1 MKITPM
7 LKQFLEI
14 KNQHKDKLLLF
25 RMGDF
30 YETFLDDAK
39 IASKILGIT
48 LTSRNRNAE
57 NPIPLAGFPHH
68 ALDNYLEKLVKAGLK
83 VAICDQV
90 EDPKLAKGLVK
101 REIVDII
108 TPGSILEGKLID
120 NTGHNFL
127 LAIYHSEKSAKFGFS
142 YLDIS
147 TGDFYFTEL
156 VKDELFSEINRIHPA
171 EIVSDNEQVIDMIK
185 NMSFENEIPIS
196 LFDSWSFDLKEA
208 KRILEEHFSV
218 ESLEGLGGKSKP
230 NGAAAAGLALAY
242 IKELKHSELRHINSL
257 RYYNIG
263 SYMQLDESTVRNLEL
278 FKSMRYGTKFGSLI
292 SIIDQTKTPM
302 GSRLIR
308 VWLSHPLLNKEEII
322 ERQNVVE
329 VFYDK
334 NFLTV
339 DLRNILDEVGDL
351 SRIISK
357 VGSKRINPR
366 EMITLSRYL
375 STAPK
380 IKNILADFK
389 SNLLNIFVNKIE
401 DYTEI
406 VDYIESRIVENPSN
420 IITEGN
426 LISSGCHSELDEL
439 KKISKEGKS
448 WIAKLE
454 SEEKEKTGIPTLKIK
469 FNKVFGYFIE
479 VTKMHKD
486 KVPENYIRKQ
496 TLVNAERFISP
507 ELKEFE
513 SKVLSAEERIKQLE
527 YEIFIEMREYLFE
540 RIEWIQKYIN
550 VISDLDVF
558 SSLAFVAYNN
568 SYIKPKFNDE
578 GILNIEDCRHP
589 VIEKII
595 KDEVYIPNN
604 IKLNHSDNRI
614 GLITGPNMAGKSTY
628 LRQVGL
634 NVILAQIGSFIASSN
649 ATLPIF
655 DKVFTRVG
663 ASDNLAMGQ
672 STFLVEMLETANIL
686 NSATPD
692 SLILLDEIGRGTS
705 TFDGLSL
712 AWAIVEYI
720 HNNKKINSKTLFATH
735 YHELTELEKSLDG
748 FQNYNILVKEINDKM
763 IFLRKVDRGGADQ
776 SYGIQV
782 ARLAGIP
789 QPVITRA
796 KKILKNLE
804 ESELSPEG
812 ISYKFK
818 KEDKNDSLQLD
829 IFDSVF
835 EQNDKYQN
843 IVDQI
848 EEVDINKLTPLDA
861 LNLINSIKKGIKGKY
876 YE

>member
-7 LKQFLEI
+7 LRQFLEL
-14 KNQHKDKLLLF
+14 KNLHKDKLLLF

-30 YETFLDDAK
+30 YETFLEDAK

-57 NPIPLAGFPHH
+57 NPIPLAGFPYH
-68 ALDNYLEKLVKAGLK
+68 ALDSYLEKLVKAGLK
-83 VAICDQV
+83 VAICEQV

-108 TPGSILEGKLID
+108 TPGSILESKLID
-120 NTGHNFL
+120 NKQNNFL
-127 LAIYHSEKSAKFGFS
+127 LAIYHKEKSSKYGFS

-156 VKDELFSEINRIHPA
+156 NKDDLFNEIKRINPA
-171 EIVSDNEQVIDMIK
+171 EIVTDNEYVIEMLKEMQIEDSTSIT
-185 NMSFENEIPIS
+185 
-196 LFDSWSFDLKEA
+196 LFDSWVFDINEA
-208 KRILEEHFSV
+208 KQVLKQHFSID
-218 ESLEGLGGKSKP
+218 SLEGIGGKSKP
-230 NGAAAAGLALAY
+230 FGATAAGLALAY
-242 IKELKHSELRHINSL
+242 VKDLKNTELRHINSL

-263 SYMQLDESTVRNLEL
+263 NYMQLDETSIRNLEL
-278 FKSMRYGTKFGSLI
+278 FKSIRYATKFGSLI

-302 GSRLIR
+302 GSRLLN
-308 VWLSHPLLNKEEII
+308 VWLSHPLLNKNDILR
-322 ERQNVVE
+322 RQSLVE
-329 VFYDK
+329 VFFNK
-334 NFLTV
+334 NFLTI
-339 DLRNILDEVGDL
+339 DLRNVLNEVGDL
-351 SRIISK
+351 SRIMSK

-366 EMITLSRYL
+366 EMLTLASYL

-380 IKNILADFK
+380 IKKNLSEFESDLLK
-389 SNLLNIFVNKIE
+389 SYDDKIE
-401 DYTEI
+401 NYNEL
-406 VDYIESRIVENPSN
+406 VDYVEKRIVENPSN
-420 IITEGN
+420 IITDGN
-426 LISSGCHSELDEL
+426 IIADGCNDELDDL
-439 KKISKEGKS
+439 KRITKEGKS
-448 WIAKLE
+448 WIAQLE
-454 SEEKEKTGIPTLKIK
+454 SDEKERTGIPTLKVK

-479 VTKMHKD
+479 VTKLHSD
-486 KVPENYIRKQ
+486 KIPDNYIRKQ

-507 ELKEFE
+507 ELKKFE
-513 SKVLSAEERIKQLE
+513 SKVLGAEERIKHLE
-527 YEIFIEMREYLFE
+527 YNIFLEMRDYLFE
-540 RIEWIQKYIN
+540 RIEWMQKYIN
-550 VISDLDVF
+550 VISELDVL
-558 SSLAFVAYNN
+558 SNLAFVAYNN
-568 SYIKPKFNDE
+568 SYVKPEFNDD
-578 GILNIEDCRHP
+578 GILDIIDCRHP
-589 VIEKII
+589 VIERII

-604 IKLNHSDNRI
+604 INLNHTDNRI

-634 NVILAQIGSFIASSN
+634 NIILAQIGAFVAASK

-720 HNNKKINSKTLFATH
+720 HNNKKICSKTLFATH
-735 YHELTELEKSLDG
+735 YHELTELENLLDG
-748 FQNYNILVKEINDKM
+748 LKNYNILVKEINDEM
-763 IFLRKVDRGGADQ
+763 IFLRKVERGGADQ

-789 QPVITRA
+789 RTVISRA
-796 KKILKNLE
+796 KRILKNLE
-804 ESELSPEG
+804 TSELSPQG
-812 ISYKFK
+812 LSNKIK
-818 KEDKNDSLQLD
+818 KENNKYSFQLD

-835 EQNDKYQN
+835 EQNDNYQN
-843 IVDQI
+843 VVDQI
-848 EEVDINKLTPLDA
+848 KDVDINKMTPLDA
-861 LNLINSIKKGIKGKY
+861 LNLISRLKKEIKEK
-876 YE
+876 

>member
-7 LKQFLEI
+7 LRQFLEI
-14 KNQHKDKLLLF
+14 KNMHKDKLLLF

-30 YETFLDDAK
+30 YETFFEDAK
-39 IASKILGIT
+39 VASKILGIT
-48 LTSRNRNAE
+48 LTSRNRNAD

-68 ALDNYLEKLVKAGLK
+68 ALNSYLEKLVKAGLK
-83 VAICDQV
+83 VVICDQV

-120 NTGHNFL
+120 TEGHNFL
-127 LAIYHSEKSAKFGFS
+127 LAIFHTEKSKKYGFS
-142 YLDIS
+142 YLDVS

-156 VKDELFSEINRIHPA
+156 IKEELFNEIQRVNPA
-171 EIVSDNEQVIDMIK
+171 EIVSDSDKVIEMIK
-185 NMSFENEIPIS
+185 EMPFEKTFPIT

-208 KRILEEHFSV
+208 KRILQEHFSI

-230 NGAAAAGLALAY
+230 IGAAAAGLALAY
-242 IKELKHSELRHINSL
+242 IKDLKHSELRHINSL
-257 RYYNIG
+257 RYYNI
-263 SYMQLDESTVRNLEL
+263 SNYMQLDETTIRNLEL
-278 FKSMRYGTKFGSLI
+278 FRSMRYGSKFGSLI

-302 GSRLIR
+302 GSRLLN
-308 VWLSHPLLNKEEII
+308 VWLSHPLLKIDEIMW
-322 ERQNVVE
+322 RQNLVE
-329 VFYDK
+329 VFFDK
-334 NFLTV
+334 NFLTI
-339 DLRNILDEVGDL
+339 DLRNILTEVGDL

-366 EMITLSRYL
+366 EMLTLSSYL
-375 STAPK
+375 ATAPK
-380 IKNILADFK
+380 IKNILAEFD
-389 SNLLNIFVNKIE
+389 SNLLKHFDDKIE
-401 DYTEI
+401 NYTEL
-406 VDYIESRIVENPSN
+406 VDYIENRIIENPSN

-426 LISSGCHSELDEL
+426 MISNGFYDELDEL
-439 KKISKEGKS
+439 KKISKEGKG

-454 SEEKEKTGIPTLKIK
+454 AEEKEKTGIPTLKIK

-479 VTKMHKD
+479 ITKIHKD
-486 KVPENYIRKQ
+486 KVPETYIRKQ

-513 SKVLSAEERIKQLE
+513 SKVLGAEERIKQLE
-527 YEIFIEMREYLFE
+527 YEIFLEMREYLFE
-540 RIEWIQKYIN
+540 RIEWMQKYID
-550 VISDLDVF
+550 VISEIDVL
-558 SSLAFVAYNN
+558 SALAFLAYNN
-568 SYIKPKFNDE
+568 SYVKPKFNMD
-578 GILNIEDCRHP
+578 GILDIVDCRHP
-589 VIEKII
+589 VVEKII
-595 KDEVYIPNN
+595 KNEVYIPNN
-604 IKLNHSDNRI
+604 IQLNHSDNRI

-634 NVILAQIGSFIASSN
+634 NIILAQIGSFIAASK

-720 HNNKKINSKTLFATH
+720 HNNIRINSKTLFATH
-735 YHELTELEKSLDG
+735 YHELTELENLLSGLK
-748 FQNYNILVKEINDKM
+748 NYNILVKEINDEM
-763 IFLRKVDRGGADQ
+763 IFLRKVERGGADQ

-789 QPVITRA
+789 KSVISRA

-804 ESELSPEG
+804 ESELSPQG
-812 ISYKFK
+812 LSNKMK
-818 KEDKNDSLQLD
+818 KENDKYSFQLD

-835 EQNDKYQN
+835 EQNDDYQN
-843 IVDQI
+843 VIDQI
-848 EEVDINKLTPLDA
+848 KDADINTMTPLDA
-861 LNLINSIKKGIKGKY
+861 LNLISSLKKEIEGK
-876 YE
+876 

>member
-1 MKITPM
+1 MKVTPM
-7 LKQFLEI
+7 LRQFLEI
-14 KNQHKDKLLLF
+14 KEMHKDKLLLF

-30 YETFLDDAK
+30 YETFLEDAK

-90 EDPKLAKGLVK
+90 EDPKTAKGLVK

-108 TPGSILEGKLID
+108 TPGSILEGNLIESA
-120 NTGHNFL
+120 GHNFL
-127 LAIYHSEKSAKFGFS
+127 LAIFHTENSSKYGFS

-156 VKDELFSEINRIHPA
+156 RKEDLLNEIRRVNPA
-171 EIVSDNEQVIDMIK
+171 EIVSDNESVIEMLK
-185 NMSFENEIPIS
+185 KMPFEENLPITH
-196 LFDSWSFDLKEA
+196 FDSWSFDGKEA
-208 KRILEEHFSV
+208 KRILKEHFSV

-230 NGAAAAGLALAY
+230 LGAAAAGLALAY
-242 IKELKHSELRHINSL
+242 IKELKNSELRHINTL

-263 SYMQLDESTVRNLEL
+263 NYMQLDETSIRNLEL

-292 SIIDQTKTPM
+292 SIMDQTKTPM
-302 GSRLIR
+302 GSRLLNS
-308 VWLSHPLLNKEEII
+308 WLSHPLLKKEAILK
-322 ERQNVVE
+322 RQNLVE
-329 VFYDK
+329 VFFDK
-334 NFLTV
+334 NFLTI
-339 DLRNILDEVGDL
+339 DLRNILNEVGDL

-366 EMITLSRYL
+366 EMLTLASYL

-380 IKNILADFK
+380 IKDILADFN
-389 SNLLNIFVNKIE
+389 SDLLDNFDSRIE
-401 DYTEI
+401 NYSET
-406 VDYIESRIVENPSN
+406 VDYIESSIVENPSN

-426 LISSGCHSELDEL
+426 IIASGFNAELDEL
-439 KKISKEGKS
+439 KSISKEGKS
-448 WIAKLE
+448 FIAQLE

-479 VTKMHKD
+479 ITKMHAD

-513 SKVLSAEERIKQLE
+513 SKVLGAEERIKQLE
-527 YEIFIEMREYLFE
+527 YEIFVQMREVLFE
-540 RIEWIQKYIN
+540 RIEWMQKYID
-550 VISDLDVF
+550 VIAELDVL
-558 SSLAFVAYNN
+558 SSLAFTAYNN
-568 SYIKPKFNDE
+568 SYVKPEFNDK
-578 GILNIEDCRHP
+578 GILDIQDCRHP
-589 VIEKII
+589 VVEKII
-595 KDEVYIPNN
+595 KNEVYIPNN
-604 IKLNHSDNRI
+604 ISLNHTDNRI

-634 NVILAQIGSFIASSN
+634 NIILAQIGSFIAASK

-720 HNNKKINSKTLFATH
+720 HNNKRINSKTLFATH
-735 YHELTELEKSLDG
+735 YHELTELENLLDG
-748 FQNYNILVKEINDKM
+748 LQNYNILVKEIDDEM
-763 IFLRKVDRGGADQ
+763 IFLRKVEHGSADQ

-789 QPVITRA
+789 KPVISRA
-796 KKILKNLE
+796 KRILKNLE
-804 ESELSPEG
+804 QSEISPQGLSN
-812 ISYKFK
+812 KMK
-818 KEDKNDSLQLD
+818 KENDKYAFQLD

-835 EQNDKYQN
+835 EQNDDYQN
-843 IVDQI
+843 VVDQI
-848 EEVDINKLTPLDA
+848 KEADINTMTPLDA
-861 LNLINSIKKGIKGKY
+861 LNLLSSLKKEIKDK
-876 YE
+876 